1 MTNRARI
8 KRDGDICRAKALD
21 PVCVP
26 HPENPHH
33 HRAGPGPYPQYPAAR
48 RWIWEWIQGGVD
60 QMKGLSNVGAAT
72 RLQIRGCAFWP
83 CSISHHPRITH
94 SRYAPFNGRYCG
106 NGRSQVTMLQGSHSG
121 IGSVSNGNPAEASDP
136 PKRHAS
142 GHEISERPTRRIEA
156 TVTRLNA
163 PHIGPLG
170 FQGRGTGDRIASDSL
185 KKRDDMVS
193 RVTSPCVFPPEPKG
207 LFEPCPFSA

>member
-1 MTNRARI
+1 MTKARRHDQQG
-8 KRDGDICRAKALD
+8 KDQEGWRYMPGQSPGSC
-21 PVCVP
+21 CVP

-48 RWIWEWIQGGVD
+48 MWIGEWIQGGVD

-72 RLQIRGCAFWP
+72 RLQIRECAFWP

-106 NGRSQVTMLQGSHSG
+106 NGRSQVTMLQGSQSG

-136 PKRHAS
+136 PQK
-142 GHEISERPTRRIEA
+142 T
-156 TVTRLNA
+156 
-163 PHIGPLG
+163 
-170 FQGRGTGDRIASDSL
+170 
-185 KKRDDMVS
+185 
-193 RVTSPCVFPPEPKG
+193 C
-207 LFEPCPFSA
+207 